1 MKPGIDHI
9 RGETFH
15 GRRGALEN
23 AFRYGVD
30 YLCLDP
36 EAEFST
42 PALFSRN
49 RANLTALHDSDHG
62 GAPGAGR
69 GAAWVRDVLEANGLS
84 HMANGRILL
93 LAQPRVLGHVFN
105 PVSFW
110 LIHDREDALRVVIPE
125 VTNTYGDRHS
135 YLCHNGDLS
144 PITRHN
150 TLEAQK
156 ILHVS
161 PFQTLDGGYRFRFDI
176 REDRI
181 GIWIDYRAG
190 NGGLLATLTG
200 PRVPLTNR
208 GILAASLRRPFGSRR
223 VLGLIH
229 WQALKLWWKGA
240 TFHARPEPPAEEVS
254 R

>member
-1 MKPGIDHI
+1 MTGGLDHI

-15 GRRGALEN
+15 GRRGTLEN

-30 YLCLDP
+30 YLCIDP
-36 EAEFST
+36 EAKLET

-49 RANLTALHDSDHG
+49 RANLTALHDADHG
-62 GAPGAGR
+62 GAPGQGR
-69 GAAWVRDVLEANGLS
+69 GIAWVRDVLEAQGIA
-84 HMANGRILL
+84 HVATGRILL

-110 LIHDREDALRVVIPE
+110 LIYDRDGVLRIVIPE

-135 YLCHNGDLS
+135 YLCHHDDLR
-144 PITRHN
+144 PITRED
-150 TLEAQK
+150 TLEAAK
-156 ILHVS
+156 IFHVS
-161 PFQTLDGGYRFRFDI
+161 PFQTVDGGYRFRFDI
-176 REDRI
+176 RDDRI
-181 GIWIDYRAG
+181 GIWIDFRTQG
-190 NGGLLATLTG
+190 GGLYATLTG

-208 GILAASLRRPFGSRR
+208 SILSACLRRPLGSRR

-240 TFHARPEPPAEEVS
+240 RFHTRPVPPVDEVS